1 MFVPCEAVPLND
13 TVVIDATRLDHLYVS
28 NALCVLILSLNLYIH
43 GIPESQLW
51 LSANVNLLSSSFP
64 SFEEYLTDFFIL
76 CLCKL

>member
-13 TVVIDATRLDHLYVS
+13 TVVIDATCLDHLYLS

-43 GIPESQLW
+43 GVPESQLW
-51 LSANVNLLSSSFP
+51 PSANVNLLSSGLP